1 MRVVGNSYEYRFE
14 RQGNN
19 RDRWDRRNRP
29 ACNRHGY
36 FCWRNV
42 EGRAMDSKL
51 IWGDAVIKRQREEIQ
66 FLNGRVAALD
76 EENQMLR
83 KLLKDWQTGQRQYHG
98 KEIQTR

>member
-1 MRVVGNSYEYRFE
+1 M
-14 RQGNN
+14 
-19 RDRWDRRNRP
+19 
-29 ACNRHGY
+29 
-36 FCWRNV
+36 
-42 EGRAMDSKL
+42 EGRAIDNKL

-98 KEIQTR
+98 KEVHTR